1 MPLTVLS
8 VSYPLAPVTESTAGG
23 AEHILAMLDDSLV
36 DTGYRSLVVAQAGS
50 RCGGTLLPVGA
61 PSSRL
66 DADAHAFACRQ
77 YRAAIESALAQFP
90 IDVVHLHGVDFM
102 DYLPEPGPPV
112 VVTLHLPPAFYPPQA
127 FQVSRPDTHLIC
139 VSESQA
145 CACPPGARVRG
156 IIRNGIRLDD
166 YQPARIK
173 GNYVMAL
180 GRICP
185 EKGFEIALEAANEC
199 GIPLILA
206 GTVFGYASHQQYFE
220 DVIRPRLVG
229 EHRFIGAI
237 GRKAK
242 RELLAGAQCVVIPS
256 LAEETSSLVAME
268 AMASGTPVVAFNRG
282 ALRELVKH
290 GRTGFLVD
298 NPSQMAT
305 AIEAAGSLSSRTCR
319 EYAEKNFSSAEMVG
333 RYLALY
339 RELAV
344 NSRIQSDS
352 NIQKVV

>member
-23 AEHILAMLDDSLV
+23 AEQILAMLDDSLV
-36 DTGYRSLVVAQAGS
+36 DNGHRSLVIAQAGS
-50 RCGGTLLPVGA
+50 RCRGTLLPVSA
-61 PSSRL
+61 PNSRL
-66 DADAHAFACRQ
+66 DAEAHAFACSQ
-77 YRAAIESALAQFP
+77 YRAAIESALAHFP
-90 IDVVHLHGVDFM
+90 IDVVHLHGLDFM

-145 CACPPGARVRG
+145 CACPPGAKVRG
-156 IIRNGIRLDD
+156 IIRNGIRLDH
-166 YQPARIK
+166 YQPSRIK
-173 GNYVMAL
+173 GNYVMAM

-185 EKGFEIALEAANEC
+185 EKGFEIALDAASEC
-199 GIPLILA
+199 GIPMILA
-206 GTVFGYASHQQYFE
+206 GTMFGYASHQQYFE
-220 DVIRPRLVG
+220 DVIRPRLVR

-237 GRKAK
+237 GGKAK

-256 LAEETSSLVAME
+256 LVEETSSLVAME

-282 ALRELVKH
+282 ALCELVEP

-298 NPSQMAT
+298 TPSQVAA
-305 AIEAAGSLSSRTCR
+305 AIEAASSLSSRTCR
-319 EYAEKNFSSAEMVG
+319 EYAEKNFSSTEMV
-333 RYLALY
+333 RQYLALY
-339 RELAV
+339 CELAA
-344 NSRIQSDS
+344 NSRIRSDA
-352 NIQKVV
+352 NLQKAA